1 MSVLNQTELNKLKIA
16 LQQVEKGEDI
26 NTAVANAEYVNYDQ
40 KLIDKINILK
50 NIPILNTDIL
60 KYLYSIKLTDK
71 IENVAPKINAI
82 YQLALSSKLIEDKT
96 LEEVEA
102 ERKHDETNSQIIG
115 KNIEDTTA
123 NILKALLNINKDKYH
138 GSF

>member
-1 MSVLNQTELNKLKIA
+1 MSILNQTELNKLKIA

-40 KLIDKINILK
+40 TLIDKINILK

-71 IENVAPKINAI
+71 IADVMPKINAI
-82 YQLALSSKLIEDKT
+82 YQLALSSKLIEDKA
-96 LEEVEA
+96 LQE
-102 ERKHDETNSQIIG
+102 
-115 KNIEDTTA
+115 IEDDHEEENGLEKIVGKTKEDIVV
-123 NILKALLNINKDKYH
+123 NILKAILNINK
-138 GSF
+138 G

>member
-1 MSVLNQTELNKLKIA
+1 MSIIDSTELNKLKIA
-16 LQQVEKGEDI
+16 LQQVERGEDI

-71 IENVAPKINAI
+71 IADVAPKINAI
-82 YQLALSSKLIEDKT
+82 YQLALSSKLIEDKA
-96 LEEVEA
+96 LEELEA
-102 ERKHDETNSQIIG
+102 EREEEENGIKKIVG
-115 KNIEDTTA
+115 KTREDTVV
-123 NILKALLNINKDKYH
+123 NILKAMLNINK
-138 GSF
+138 G

>member
-1 MSVLNQTELNKLKIA
+1 MSILNQTELNKLKIA

-40 KLIDKINILK
+40 TLIDKINILK

-71 IENVAPKINAI
+71 ISDVAPKINAI
-82 YQLALSSKLIEDKT
+82 YQLALTSKLIEDKALQE
-96 LEEVEA
+96 LED
-102 ERKHDETNSQIIG
+102 EREESENGIEKIVG
-115 KNIEDTTA
+115 KTKEDIVV
-123 NILKALLNINKDKYH
+123 NILKAMLNINK
-138 GSF
+138 G